1 MTNHLKRIATVFL
14 SAMVMM
20 TASAKVIK
28 TNIRLAN
35 VQSKQ
40 KVENV
45 AKRIKGVK
53 AATYSASTHLLTV
66 SYDNQVT
73 NTSKIRAAVKDAGYR
88 FETNADFFGNST
100 PSMSREQRQ
109 SK

>member
-1 MTNHLKRIATVFL
+1 MTNYIKRISLAFL
-14 SAMVMM
+14 STIVMM
-20 TASAKVIK
+20 TASAKIIK
-28 TNIRLAN
+28 TNLRLAN
-35 VQSKQ
+35 VKSKQ

-53 AATYSASTHLLTV
+53 TATYSATTHLLTV

-88 FETNADFFGNST
+88 LESNAEYFGTSS
-100 PSMSREQRQ
+100 PSISRDQR
-109 SK
+109 KPK